1 MTTPRADQSQLFSP
15 WLAARVQP
23 HCEFRAAWHIENQG
37 HEHWLPMFLE
47 TVQHHTGRLIFQQR
61 FMFPGYVLVR
71 PRIEG
76 YWSWLAGTRGVAS
89 VVMTG
94 EVPSRL
100 RWSDVRYL
108 RSIANEDG
116 FVVTPQSTERFQTN
130 DPVLISRGPLAVE
143 GMPPV
148 RGVYLG
154 RTVRDWVRIL
164 LRLLGSDRE
173 VVVREKDLDPI
184 AICAA

>member
-1 MTTPRADQSQLFSP
+1 VSRVSRTSNLSP

-23 HCEFRAAWHIENQG
+23 SCEFRAAWHIENQG
-37 HEHWLPMFLE
+37 HEYWLPMFLE
-47 TVQHHTGRLIFQQR
+47 TVQHHSGRLLFVQR

-71 PRIEG
+71 PSTPG

-94 EVPSRL
+94 EQPSRL
-100 RWSDVRYL
+100 AWEDVNYL
-108 RSIANEDG
+108 RSIVNEDG
-116 FVVTPQSTERFQTN
+116 FVVTPRSTDRFQTN
-130 DPVLISRGPLAVE
+130 DPVFVARGSFAIE

-164 LRLLGSDRE
+164 LHLLGSNRE
-173 VVVREKDLDPI
+173 VQVREKDLDPI
-184 AICAA
+184 AVCAA